1 MPSTEQPST
10 PPETPSAI
18 DAAERGR
25 RSWAAIEAD
34 AQAVQARAERSWADY
49 QAASEA
55 TAEQARA
62 TGAAIEAE
70 NTTAAERAR
79 PVEG

>member
-1 MPSTEQPST
+1 MPSTEQASP
-10 PPETPSAI
+10 PPEIPSAI

-34 AQAVQARAERSWADY
+34 AQAVKARAERSWADY
-49 QAASEA
+49 QAASEE
-55 TAEQARA
+55 TAARARA

-70 NTTAAERAR
+70 NTAAAERAQ
-79 PVEG
+79 PAAG